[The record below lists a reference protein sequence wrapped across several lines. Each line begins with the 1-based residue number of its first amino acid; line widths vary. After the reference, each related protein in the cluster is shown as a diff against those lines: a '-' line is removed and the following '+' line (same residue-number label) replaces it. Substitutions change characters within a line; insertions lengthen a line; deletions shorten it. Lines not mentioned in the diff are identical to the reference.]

1 MYLRPETN
9 GVLTESVIMKT
20 IVEDPHW
27 KEAVKLVYLANYPGD
42 FIQTRHLVEHHYK
55 VKIFFARKGGKA
67 FTPGMRRD
75 FEEKFR
81 VPFDEERVTGAF
93 DALERTGL
101 SEEELFQYRVGEED
115 MLLTLGQNVKRRGDI
130 WIVNYDIP
138 AILHRNTFETDIA
151 VMVFRVSLSWKE
163 FRGIVAL
170 MSEHLAESGVL
181 GSETTPS
188 RAFHY
193 SKSPWEQLLDGV
205 DYLWGV
211 DVTDGGAED
220 DISFGAYMMNR
231 GFTRQQLKDVIRR
244 PLVIYRDEYGRTRE
258 RNMLELSSG
267 MNYSEAE
274 NALLQVVRTLDLRTG

>member
-1 MYLRPETN
+1 
-9 GVLTESVIMKT
+9 
-20 IVEDPHW
+20 
-27 KEAVKLVYLANYPGD
+27 
-42 FIQTRHLVEHHYK
+42 
-55 VKIFFARKGGKA
+55 
-67 FTPGMRRD
+67 
-75 FEEKFR
+75 
-81 VPFDEERVTGAF
+81 
-93 DALERTGL
+93 
-101 SEEELFQYRVGEED
+101 
-115 MLLTLGQNVKRRGDI
+115 
-130 WIVNYDIP
+130 
-138 AILHRNTFETDIA
+138 
-151 VMVFRVSLSWKE
+151 LSWKE